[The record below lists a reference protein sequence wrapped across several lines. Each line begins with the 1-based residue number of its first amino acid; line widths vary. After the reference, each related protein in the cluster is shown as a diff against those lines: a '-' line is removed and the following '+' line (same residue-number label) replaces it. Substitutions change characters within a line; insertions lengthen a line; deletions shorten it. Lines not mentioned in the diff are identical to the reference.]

1 MKKLI
6 AILAI
11 AIGTGGISAFAQ
23 DWLVVQTSGN
33 GLVWDDSSGNGKV
46 AGAGDLDV
54 EALWALAGTA
64 DPLGAGSATNGA
76 ASSGAA
82 TASSTIASMLSSG
95 WTLAQNYGSGAGT
108 AALGT
113 VETGSGGT
121 TGGKGGS
128 IVAYNGGNPFEI
140 DNGASTGASGST
152 IEMILIAFN
161 SAAGSYSTASDIG
174 WSGLINEQIGTTS
187 GDPNATEQETA
198 AGLTPFG
205 ADAVTATPEPTTL
218 ALAGLGGLSML
229 FLRRR
234 KA

>member
-6 AILAI
+6 AILATAI
-11 AIGTGGISAFAQ
+11 AAGGFSASAQ
-23 DWLVVQTSGN
+23 DWTLLQTSGN
-33 GLVWDDSSGNGKV
+33 GLVWDNYATPGTGKV
-46 AGAGDLDV
+46 AGAGDVNV
-54 EALWALAGTA
+54 EALWSVSGA
-64 DPLGAGSATNGA
+64 DLLGSASGTNGA
-76 ASSGAA
+76 VSASAA
-82 TASSTIASMLSSG
+82 ESEITSMLSGGGG
-95 WTLAQNYGSGAGT
+95 WTLAQNFSSGAGA

-113 VETGSGGT
+113 VETASGGV

-140 DNGASTGASGST
+140 SSSSTGASGST
-152 IEMILIAFN
+152 IEMILIGFN
-161 SAAGSYSTASDIG
+161 GSASSWQTATALG
-174 WSGLINEQIGTTS
+174 WSGMINEQIGTTA
-187 GDPNATEQETA
+187 GDPNATEQETS

-205 ADAVTATPEPTTL
+205 VNPVPEPATL